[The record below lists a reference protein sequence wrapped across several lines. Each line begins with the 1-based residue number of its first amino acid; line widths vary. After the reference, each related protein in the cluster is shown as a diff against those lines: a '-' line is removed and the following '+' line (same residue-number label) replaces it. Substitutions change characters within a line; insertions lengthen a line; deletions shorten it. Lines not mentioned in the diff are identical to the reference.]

1 MPSLFISRDAVSV
14 RLRSERLELT
24 RRTSPENGSQ
34 ESLSVPLFDVERVVV
49 CGRPA
54 VTFPVLHE
62 LLKRKIPVILLSSRG
77 RWLGVMDPGT
87 CDATG
92 AVFYLKMGCN
102 RLMHN
107 KKLSF

>member
-1 MPSLFISRDAVSV
+1 MV
-14 RLRSERLELT
+14 
-24 RRTSPENGSQ
+24 PE
-34 ESLSVPLFDVERVVV
+34 
-49 CGRPA
+49 
-54 VTFPVLHE
+54 
-62 LLKRKIPVILLSSRG
+62 
-77 RWLGVMDPGT
+77 M